1 LNHREHRVTTQAKIE
16 NILVVKIGG
25 GAGLDMARCAADL
38 AALAKARPVVVVHG
52 VSDMMN
58 RLCEERGIPV
68 RTITSPNGHSSRYT
82 DAATRDVFVEAA
94 GRVNEELSGLL
105 RELEIPTP
113 NPSPLRKE
121 GDTNYLPNVYVRAE
135 RKDAIRAVVDGRIR
149 MIRDDYSGT
158 ITGADAAGL
167 LELLQQGITPVV
179 PPLATSTDGL
189 LNVDGDRA
197 AAAIAGALGAADLV
211 ILSNVRGLYKQFPDE
226 GSFVTQVNR
235 AQLDQALEWA
245 QGRMKRKVLGA
256 QEALKGGV
264 ARVIIGDGRVDNP
277 VSQALGGA
285 GTTFS

>member
-1 LNHREHRVTTQAKIE
+1 
-16 NILVVKIGG
+16 
-25 GAGLDMARCAADL
+25 
-38 AALAKARPVVVVHG
+38 
-52 VSDMMN
+52 
-58 RLCEERGIPV
+58 V

-105 RELEIPTP
+105 RELGIPNP
-113 NPSPLRKE
+113 GVPCDDASPSPLRRE
-121 GDTNYLPNVYVRAE
+121 GSECAVPNVYVQAE

-158 ITGADAAGL
+158 ITGAATAGL
-167 LELLQQGITPVV
+167 LALLKQGITPIV
-179 PPLATSTDGL
+179 PPLATSADGL

-211 ILSNVRGLYKQFPDE
+211 ILSNVRGLYRQFPDE

-235 AQLDQALEWA
+235 AQLDQALDWA